1 MVSGFLNIFTS
12 TRNYEVM
19 KQRNTEVRIACPKC
33 DWAPDGGAYWSCTCG
48 YVWNTFDTGGR
59 CPRCEKQWKKTQC
72 IPHRGGCYSWSFHE
86 DWYRGLD
93 EWLEEEM
100 DAVERLAEES
110 KPK

>member
-1 MVSGFLNIFTS
+1 
-12 TRNYEVM
+12 M
-19 KQRNTEVRIACPKC
+19 KQRDTEVRIACPKC